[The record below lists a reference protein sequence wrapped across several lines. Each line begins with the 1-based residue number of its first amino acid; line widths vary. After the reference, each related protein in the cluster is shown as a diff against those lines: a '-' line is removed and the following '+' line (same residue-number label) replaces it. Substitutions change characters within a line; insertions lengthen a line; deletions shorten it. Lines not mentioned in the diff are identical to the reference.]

1 MAEVDISGYLLLN
14 RGLCP
19 GGAEE
24 ASSDMELAISFNHP
38 LGITPSGRVD
48 LY

>member
-14 RGLCP
+14 EGLCP

-24 ASSDMELAISFNHP
+24 ASSGMKLTISSNHP
-38 LGITPSGRVD
+38 LGITPSGKVNF
-48 LY
+48 Y